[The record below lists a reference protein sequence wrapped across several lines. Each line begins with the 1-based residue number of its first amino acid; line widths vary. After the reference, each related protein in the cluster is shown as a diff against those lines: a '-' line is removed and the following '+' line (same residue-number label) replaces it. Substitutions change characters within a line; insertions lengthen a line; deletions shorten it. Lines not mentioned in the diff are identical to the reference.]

1 MNLFPVLARIP
12 KKYFA
17 RSKPLIDAMLL
28 SQKAMSWDPKLRLV
42 VDETAISD
50 TDIVQLIM
58 HAIRR
63 QSGEDAPNGFE
74 EFVHGLKRIGVEP
87 EWVKDEYAQEILSA
101 ISSDEDED
109 DDDTSD
115 DDDDDTDDDT
125 SNDDDDGIN
134 EDGDDDDNDD
144 DDDKEEEDSDHEMN
158 SDDEDEDEED
168 EEEEEE
174 EEELNHV

>member
-42 VDETAISD
+42 VDETAIGD

-87 EWVKDEYAQEILSA
+87 EWVKDEYAHEILSA

-109 DDDTSD
+109 DDDDTSD
-115 DDDDDTDDDT
+115 DDDDDIDDDT
-125 SNDDDDGIN
+125 SNDDDDDDIN
-134 EDGDDDDNDD
+134 
-144 DDDKEEEDSDHEMN
+144 DDKEEEDSDHEMN
-158 SDDEDEDEED
+158 SDDEDEDVDEED

>member
-42 VDETAISD
+42 VDETAIGD
-50 TDIVQLIM
+50 TDSVQLIM

-87 EWVKDEYAQEILSA
+87 EWVKDEYAHEILSA
-101 ISSDEDED
+101 ISSDEDEDD

-158 SDDEDEDEED
+158 SDDEDEDEDEEDEED
-168 EEEEEE
+168 EEEEG
-174 EEELNHV
+174 

>member
-125 SNDDDDGIN
+125 SDDDDGGIDD
-134 EDGDDDDNDD
+134 DGDDDDNDD

-158 SDDEDEDEED
+158 SGDDHEDEDEED

-174 EEELNHV
+174 EG

>member
-58 HAIRR
+58 HAIRS

>member
-125 SNDDDDGIN
+125 SDDDDGGI
-134 EDGDDDDNDD
+134 DD

-158 SDDEDEDEED
+158 SDDDEEDEED

-174 EEELNHV
+174 EEELNHD